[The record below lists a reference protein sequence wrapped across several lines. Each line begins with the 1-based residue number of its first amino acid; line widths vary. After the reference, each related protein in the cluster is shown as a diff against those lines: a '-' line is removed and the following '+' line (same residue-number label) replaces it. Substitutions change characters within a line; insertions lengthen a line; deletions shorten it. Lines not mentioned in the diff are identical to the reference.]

1 MTKSATPAI
10 DARHLTVR
18 LGDRRVL
25 DDVGVSI
32 PSGCLC
38 ALVGPNGAGKST
50 LLRTLAGLI
59 EIAGGEVGHNL
70 SSIAY
75 LPQDR
80 VVHWNLDVARTVALG
95 RLQHG
100 PRRLTST
107 DIVAIDREMARMDI
121 AHLAG
126 RPIREISGGERARV
140 LIARALVQ
148 ERPVLLAD
156 EPVAGLDPAH
166 QLALFETLRALAREG
181 RTVLVALHDL
191 SLAARYAD
199 RVVVLH
205 RGRVAAD
212 GDPTTALSP
221 KTMGHVFGIEML
233 RAEIDGVPVVVPI
246 GPAPGSP

>member
-1 MTKSATPAI
+1 MTSAANPTI

-18 LGDRRVL
+18 LGGRVAL
-25 DDVGVSI
+25 DDVGVVI

-50 LLRTLAGLI
+50 LLRTLAGLLAPDSGQI
-59 EIAGGEVGHNL
+59 GHDL
-70 SSIAY
+70 ASVAY

-80 VVHWNLDVARTVALG
+80 TVHWNLDVARTVALG

-100 PRRLTST
+100 PRRLTSA
-107 DIVAIDREMARMDI
+107 DIAAIDREMARMDV

-126 RPIREISGGERARV
+126 RPLREVSGGERARV

-166 QLALFETLRALAREG
+166 QLALFETLRAVAREG

-199 RVVVLH
+199 RVIVLH
-205 RGRVAAD
+205 KGRVAAD
-212 GDPTTALSP
+212 AEPEQALSTE
-221 KTMGHVFGIEML
+221 TMGRVFGIEMR
-233 RAEIDGVPVVVPI
+233 RAEIGGVPVVVPI
-246 GPAPGSP
+246 GPLPHSP